1 MPRQD
6 AQGRWI
12 SDDGLQYWDGAA
24 WRPLGAQ
31 SSARKSSAVPAVLI
45 GCGFALVVVLVIVIG
60 LTVLAF
66 NSADFQRSF
75 CNGWANSASSNTD
88 CPFHPS
94 SP

>member
-1 MPRQD
+1 MPTQD

-31 SSARKSSAVPAVLI
+31 PARKSSAVPAVLI
-45 GCGFALVVVLVIVIG
+45 GCGFVLVVVLVVVIS

-66 NSADFQRSF
+66 NSSEFQQAF
-75 CNGWANSASSNTD
+75 CNGWANSASGNTA
-88 CPFHPS
+88 CPLHPA